1 MPTLDFLGTCR
12 NARFVGIPPAQ
23 TSSRVRGRVFNLSGT
38 GPLPTPI
45 LAAIL
50 PLAVAFLTTFLLV
63 PPVRRFATEWRLGD
77 KPNGRKLHAHSIPH
91 LGGIAIFGGFF
102 LAMLVLLATPFG
114 MPQAARVLALLPGLL
129 ILFGLGLVD
138 DLRGLRAGV
147 KLTYQLLG
155 AVCVVA
161 MGAGLRAGGGVD
173 VALLPLVGLSVLWY
187 VGVCNSVNLI
197 DGLDGLAA
205 GTSAIAAAAYLVI
218 GVVVGDAAVV
228 LVAMSLIGALL
239 AFLRYNFHPAR
250 IFMGDTGSM
259 FIGFTLAF
267 LACLLAQR
275 VGFWPAL
282 LGSVAILGVPI
293 LDTVTAILRRLAAR
307 QHIFTADGEHTH
319 HKLIQIG
326 FSHRS
331 SVLLLYVVA
340 AMFACIGS
348 GILLGNTGLFV
359 WAFGLGT
366 VVTVSVTLLARRTR
380 PRTLSQRTV
389 EQPVAVPQPVV
400 TQEAGVVAGRVVPV
414 ARPAERQ
421 PQDAEVLA
429 GVPPAAGGR
438 P

>member
-1 MPTLDFLGTCR
+1 
-12 NARFVGIPPAQ
+12 
-23 TSSRVRGRVFNLSGT
+23 
-38 GPLPTPI
+38 LPTPI
-45 LAAIL
+45 LAVIL
-50 PLAVAFLTTFLLV
+50 PLAVAFLTTYLLV

-77 KPNGRKLHAHSIPH
+77 KPNGRKLHAQAIPH

-114 MPQAARVLALLPGLL
+114 MTQAVHVLALLPGLL
-129 ILFGLGLVD
+129 IVFGLGLVD

-161 MGAGLRAGGGVD
+161 MGAGMRVAGVPDAAFLGL
-173 VALLPLVGLSVLWY
+173 AGLSILWY
-187 VGVCNSVNLI
+187 VGICNSVNLI

-205 GTSAIAAAAYLVI
+205 GTSVVAASAFLVV

-267 LACLLAQR
+267 LGCLLAQR
-275 VGFWPAL
+275 VGFWPAV
-282 LGSVAILGVPI
+282 LGSAAILGVPI
-293 LDTVTAILRRLAAR
+293 LDTVTAILRRLFAG

-319 HKLIQIG
+319 HKLIRIG
-326 FSHRS
+326 FSHRG
-331 SVLLLYVVA
+331 SVLLLYGIATV
-340 AMFACIGS
+340 FAFLG
-348 GILLGNTGLFV
+348 GGVLLGSTLLFMWACALGIGL
-359 WAFGLGT
+359 AL
-366 VVTVSVTLLARRTR
+366 VVTVLSRSGRVRPAHKPRLDEASV
-380 PRTLSQRTV
+380 PRAFMPESS
-389 EQPVAVPQPVV
+389 
-400 TQEAGVVAGRVVPV
+400 VVAGRRVVPV
-414 ARPAERQ
+414 ARSVAREPDAEE
-421 PQDAEVLA
+421 EVLA
-429 GVPPAAGGR
+429 EVPPAAGSR